1 MKEVDVLHM
10 VECEAEGGITEL
22 QTSLSLKQKQCPALE
37 WEQWDMG
44 ELL

>member
-1 MKEVDVLHM
+1 MKEVDMLHM
-10 VECEAEGGITEL
+10 VECEGGRESQEL
-22 QTSLSLKQKQCPALE
+22 QTSLSLKQEWCPALE